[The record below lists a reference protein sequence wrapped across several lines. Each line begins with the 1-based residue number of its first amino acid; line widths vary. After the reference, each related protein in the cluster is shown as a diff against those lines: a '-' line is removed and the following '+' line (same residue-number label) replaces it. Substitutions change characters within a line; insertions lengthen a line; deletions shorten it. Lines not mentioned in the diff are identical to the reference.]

1 MRFVVRMVS
10 CRRPGSRPASSYA
23 YSPEVLLSNENMQ
36 RTIAKF
42 PTTQPIRLQPNEPA
56 RKAAVL
62 VPLCV
67 VNGKVSLLYTLRAAN
82 LKTHRGQVSFPGG
95 MQDVHDLTLASTA
108 LRETEEE
115 LGISQKDIEI
125 WGPGS
130 LVVTRHEMSV
140 LPVAGLI
147 TCDVNAE
154 ELPVNTDEVEEVF
167 TVPIEVLCN
176 KKNKRPHPF
185 QCCRTPYPQNYHHN
199 RWAPCHSKVFP
210 PMISRFFQNQGNSPH
225 VLLCDF
231 FLS

>member
-1 MRFVVRMVS
+1 
-10 CRRPGSRPASSYA
+10 
-23 YSPEVLLSNENMQ
+23 MQ

-154 ELPVNTDEVEEVF
+154 ELSQP
-167 TVPIEVLCN
+167 
-176 KKNKRPHPF
+176 
-185 QCCRTPYPQNYHHN
+185 
-199 RWAPCHSKVFP
+199 
-210 PMISRFFQNQGNSPH
+210 
-225 VLLCDF
+225 
-231 FLS
+231 